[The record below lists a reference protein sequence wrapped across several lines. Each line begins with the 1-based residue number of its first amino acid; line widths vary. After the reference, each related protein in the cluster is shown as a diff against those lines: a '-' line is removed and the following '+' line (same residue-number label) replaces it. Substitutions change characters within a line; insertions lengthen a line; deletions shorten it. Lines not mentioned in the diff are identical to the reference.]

1 MKKRIFAKVLSVVLL
16 LATVCGC
23 CALFVACNKEKM
35 PTITDIF
42 KSVESEQEFS
52 SYKMEFTLPAGWSVY
67 TNSLT
72 STDSQKSAANLNS
85 DIGYIPSINAFV
97 VADSSKN
104 LSIVKCD
111 DERVYFDGGMKGMI
125 LPNAIGVS
133 ALRVQDGLIAC
144 KFSNGE
150 AGAFDLNGNTVLS
163 RTKIGQGEKAIPE
176 KTIIDNAIKILD
188 GGLIAVNYSYD
199 SNGVKGYTSIYRPTN
214 SGALSSRGEL
224 VARVANSDNKLS
236 YVLGFDG
243 KYVTVVGNEVGDC
256 IYAIPNSANGNPKNM
271 SGTQAG
277 TVVDEGQEDYFS
289 EITYMGDGK
298 FFIHEDW
305 TVKESDEYTYYDG
318 FDYYVVKRR
327 VYQPDGDKSSD
338 YTKNSD
344 KIFLYLGNNYY
355 DGEKAGID
363 TSLYLNNGFTYA
375 SYGLTIVDKFGYYD
389 QFILDKDFNI
399 VMSLSGNY
407 GVTIKDQKKEKV
419 GYYDLIMQCVDG
431 YFYIP
436 LLPSQLNVY
445 DSAGNLVGHGSG
457 RQVLQQEL
465 SNNMIVASIQDPND
479 EDEVLYGAFN
489 LYGEEVIPFEYFSL
503 SAFRGSYTIGQKL
516 NAEKVKTMY
525 IVGSDGKTVEQMSDG
540 SKPLNDMATSAS
552 GTAIYKIGCYMFKVD
567 SGEVDAKGNKI
578 YNYGIKNF
586 NPNVNSNVVMPATMR
601 AGCVLYSPS
610 TSTKDVFVFEKIGD
624 GNTAVYS
631 VYRLI

>member
-1 MKKRIFAKVLSVVLL
+1 MKKRFFAKVLSVVLL
-16 LATVCGC
+16 LATVSAC
-23 CALFVACNKEKM
+23 CAMFVACNKDKA

-42 KSVESEQEFS
+42 KSIESAQEFS
-52 SYKMEFTLPAGWSVY
+52 SYKAEFTLPAGYNVY
-67 TNSLT
+67 TSSLT
-72 STDSQKSAANLNS
+72 STDSQKSAPNLNS
-85 DIGYIPSINAFV
+85 DIGYIPSINGFV
-97 VADSSKN
+97 VSDKSGN

-111 DERVYFDGGMKGMI
+111 DQRVYFEGGMKGMVF
-125 LPNAIGVS
+125 PNHIGIS

-150 AGAFDLNGNTVLS
+150 AGVFDINGNTVLS
-163 RTKIGQGEKAIPE
+163 RTKVGQGTKAIPD
-176 KTIIDNAIKILD
+176 KTVIDNAIKILD
-188 GGLIAVNYSYD
+188 GGLIAVSSSYD
-199 SNGVKGYTSIYRPTN
+199 SNGVNEYTSIYRPT
-214 SGALSSRGEL
+214 SDGALSSRGEL
-224 VARVANSDNKLS
+224 VARVANHDNKLS
-236 YVLGFDG
+236 YLLGFDG
-243 KYVTVVGNEVGDC
+243 KYVTVVGNDSGDC

-271 SGTQAG
+271 AGTQAG
-277 TVVDEGQEDYFS
+277 TVVDEGQEDYYS
-289 EITYMGDGK
+289 EITYMGGGK

-305 TVKESDEYTYYDG
+305 TVKETDEYTYYDG
-318 FDYYVVKRR
+318 FEYYVVKRR
-327 VYQPDGDKSSD
+327 IYQPDGDKSSD

-355 DGEKAGID
+355 DGSKAGID
-363 TSLYLNNGFTYA
+363 TSSYLNDGFTYA

-445 DSAGNLVGHGSG
+445 DSNGNLVGHGSG
-457 RQVLQQEL
+457 HQVLQQEL
-465 SNNMIVASIQDPND
+465 SNNMIVASIQDPDD

-489 LYGEEVIPFEYFSL
+489 LYGKEVVPFEYFSL

-516 NAEKVKTMY
+516 NADNVKTMY

-540 SKPLNDMATSAS
+540 SKPLDDMATSS
-552 GTAIYKIGCYMFKVD
+552 NGSSIYKIGCYMFKVD
-567 SGEVDAKGNKI
+567 SGEKDKDGKTI

-586 NPNVNSNVVMPATMR
+586 NPNVERNIVMPATMK

-610 TSTKDVFVFEKIGD
+610 NSTKDVFVFEKIGD
-624 GNTAVYS
+624 GDSVVYS